1 MSILRYY
8 ARSTGIIFTTEHS
21 WYDFLLGTTKLE
33 RREAQLAEWE
43 QQENFLKVQ
52 ELLVRL
58 TNYIWL

>member
-8 ARSTGIIFTTEHS
+8 ARSTGIIFTAEHS